1 MRCLG
6 NVRSL
11 NDSPLKLMLINL
23 QSITSKKEGFW
34 EVLEIYLPDI
44 ITGCETLLTSSILDN
59 EVIPRNYKLHRKD
72 HKDGYGGVL
81 IGIKSNLLTKLIDL
95 NTSCEICAVVIQLS
109 QNQYVVIN
117 AYRPP
122 NREVMYQ
129 QELCNCIC
137 KSVRRYPNSFMF
149 CTGDFNLPDID

>member
-1 MRCLG
+1 M
-6 NVRSL
+6 
-11 NDSPLKLMLINL
+11 MLINL
-23 QSITSKKEGFW
+23 QSITSKKEVFW
-34 EVLEIYLPDI
+34 EVLEIYSPDI
-44 ITGCETLLTSSILDN
+44 ITGCETWLTSSILDN
-59 EVIPRNYKLHRKD
+59 EVIPRNYKLYRKD
-72 HKDGYGGVL
+72 CKDGYGGVL

-122 NREVMYQ
+122 NRDVMYQ

-137 KSVRRYPNSFMF
+137 KIVRRYPNSFMF
-149 CTGDFNLPDID
+149 CTGDFNLPDIDWTSNSIVNHQYPLDIY